1 MNRWGE
7 QTMTHVLL
15 LDASARMS
23 RSLSR
28 RLTTEFFN
36 LWHGR
41 RPDDRIVR
49 RDLASNPPP
58 HVTEDWI
65 TAAFVASEER
75 SPVQRRVLEAS
86 DRLIDEVL
94 AADVIAIGTPMYN
107 YGMPSTLKAWVDQ
120 VVRVGR
126 TFSFDLTRGD
136 HPIEPI
142 QTGKSLVVMTSSGE
156 GGLGPNG
163 PNASL
168 NHLDGH
174 LATALR
180 LIGTS
185 HHHTVRVEYQ
195 EFDDERHE
203 CSMREALAS
212 LPRVIDE
219 VMAEQAQPA
228 HPVRSGA

>member
-1 MNRWGE
+1 
-7 QTMTHVLL
+7 MTHVLL
-15 LDASARMS
+15 LDASARVS

-36 LWHGR
+36 LWRAR
-41 RPDDRIVR
+41 RPDDRIVH
-49 RDLASNPPP
+49 RDLARDPPP

-65 TAAFVASEER
+65 VSAFLAPEER
-75 SPVQRRVLEAS
+75 SPEQRRALEAS

-94 AADVIAIGTPMYN
+94 AAEVIAIGTPMYN
-107 YGMPSTLKAWVDQ
+107 YGMPSTLKAWIDQ

-126 TFSFDLTRGD
+126 TFSFDLARGD
-136 HPIEPI
+136 APIEPI

-156 GGLGPNG
+156 GGLGPNC

-180 LIGTS
+180 LIGIS
-185 HHHTVRVEYQ
+185 HYHTVRIEYQ
-195 EFDDERHE
+195 EFADERHE
-203 CSMREALAS
+203 RSIREALAS
-212 LPRVIDE
+212 LPGVIDDVVAVQDQRRRPRRPSSE
-219 VMAEQAQPA
+219 MTP
-228 HPVRSGA
+228 

>member
-1 MNRWGE
+1 
-7 QTMTHVLL
+7 MTHVLL
-15 LDASARMS
+15 LDASARIS

-36 LWHGR
+36 LWCAR
-41 RPDDRIVR
+41 RPGDRIVR
-49 RDLASNPPP
+49 RDLARDPPP

-65 TAAFVASEER
+65 VSAFVAPKER
-75 SPVQRRVLEAS
+75 SFEQRRALEAS

-126 TFSFDLTRGD
+126 TFSFDLARGD
-136 HPIEPI
+136 QPIEPI

-156 GGLGPNG
+156 GGLDPDG

-180 LIGTS
+180 LIGIS
-185 HHHTVRVEYQ
+185 HHHTVRIEYQ
-195 EFDDERHE
+195 EFADERHE
-203 CSMREALAS
+203 CSIREALAS
-212 LPRVIDE
+212 LPRIIDE
-219 VMAEQAQPA
+219 VVTEQAQPA
-228 HPVRSGA
+228 HSVRSRA